1 MKKQAI
7 ELYSTSSDKGVVR
20 MPGSHYLGSVVQG
33 DSLFLLHGEAID
45 MIEDLKHNPG
55 SDAFYR
61 AFRMAQDL
69 EARLEHY
76 ISVCRD
82 HDIELNFDI
91 VCSVE
96 DYREL
101 LYDE

>member
-1 MKKQAI
+1 
-7 ELYSTSSDKGVVR
+7 
-20 MPGSHYLGSVVQG
+20 MPSSHYLGSVIQG

-45 MIEDLKHNPG
+45 MIEELKHNPG
-55 SDAFYR
+55 SDSFYR
-61 AFRMAQDL
+61 AFRMAQNL
-69 EARLEHY
+69 EERLNHY
-76 ISVCRD
+76 IKTCQD
-82 HDIELNFDI
+82 NDIELSFDI